1 MNEKLIK
8 RSKWLLVLG
17 AILVVYTLIGGL
29 LIPLK
34 TGVSGSDKLKI
45 KSTVLDSV
53 KFEIY
58 NPVPE
63 LIIEG
68 AYLSKSD
75 QIWKS
80 QSVYNYG
87 KTLIATFDVSLGD
100 QKSGYADAFIR
111 GQFQGQ
117 DSFVWLYLSNALW
130 IEKSANDSTS
140 NAIADPSILDNT
152 RIIDEVQG
160 GFPNRVVLN
169 ESIRNLL
176 YHVPMW
182 FSMMF
187 LLAVSMY
194 FSIKYLR
201 FGHLKDDWISMSFL
215 HVGILN
221 GILGCITGSIWA
233 RVTWM
238 SWWPADDP
246 KLNGVAIGMFMYFAY
261 LVLRASIKDEYQK
274 ARIASVYNVLVFPI
288 FMALIAIMPKL
299 ADNSLHPGTGG
310 SVGFNKYDLD
320 NTLRIFFYPAILG
333 WIAIFSFIAILRYR
347 IERIHQR
354 QLDLDNE

>member
-1 MNEKLIK
+1 MNERFLKK
-8 RSKWLLVLG
+8 SNWLLILG

-34 TGVSGSDKLKI
+34 TGIAGTNKFKI
-45 KSTVLDSV
+45 NSAIIDSV
-53 KFEIY
+53 GFELY
-58 NPVPE
+58 NPVSDINISE
-63 LIIEG
+63 V
-68 AYLSKSD
+68 YLSKEG
-75 QIWKS
+75 QLWKS
-80 QSVYNYG
+80 EETNKDG
-87 KTLIATFDVSLGD
+87 KWVQATFNVSLGN
-100 QKSGYADAFIR
+100 QKSGYADAFVR
-111 GQFQGQ
+111 GSYRHK
-117 DSFVWLYLSNALW
+117 DSFVWMFLANAIW
-130 IEKSANDSTS
+130 IEKSQNDTIST
-140 NAIADPSILDNT
+140 AIANT
-152 RIIDEVQG
+152 EYLSNTHIIDDVQS
-160 GFPNRVVLN
+160 GFPNRIVLN

-187 LLAVSMY
+187 LLAVSMFY
-194 FSIKYLR
+194 SIRYLR
-201 FGHLKDDWISMSFL
+201 FGNLSDDWISMSFL

-233 RVTWM
+233 RVTWQ
-238 SWWPADDP
+238 SWWPSDDP

-261 LVLRASIKDEYQK
+261 LLLRSSIKDDYQK
-274 ARIASVYNVLVFPI
+274 ARITSVYNVLIFPI

-320 NTLRIFFYPAILG
+320 NTLRMFFYPAILG

-347 IERIHQR
+347 IERLNQH
-354 QLDLDNE
+354 QLDLENE